1 MTGEFAAAVH
11 ALVYLNHKNTTLTS
25 DELAENVCTNPAR
38 MRKIM
43 ARLKKAELV
52 TTKEGAEGGYFFPHN
67 AKKVNLKMIS
77 DAFDLTIVSS
87 NWKSGD
93 EGMECLVASG
103 MAVIMDGIYNQ
114 LDGLCKDRLEK
125 ITIYSIERYIFGQDK
140 QDKNKKGN
148 GENGKENT
156 VRSENV

>member
-11 ALVYLNHKNTTLTS
+11 ALVYLNHKKTTLTS

-43 ARLKKAELV
+43 ARLKKAGLV
-52 TTKEGAEGGYFFPHN
+52 TTKEGAEGGYFFPHD

-93 EGMECLVASG
+93 EEMECLVASG
-103 MAVIMDGIYNQ
+103 MATVMDGIYGQ
-114 LDGLCKDRLEK
+114 LDCLCKDRLEE
-125 ITIYSIERYIFGQDK
+125 ITVHSIDRHIFGSQ
-140 QDKNKKGN
+140 Q
-148 GENGKENT
+148 
-156 VRSENV
+156 